1 MLRFPSPLVKAICVF
16 AVLSCCYAGSSSAS
30 TVLEM
35 SFSQVVEHAQLVFEG
50 RVQSVE
56 PRILG
61 DGRIYTFVTF
71 EVLDVVKGALSDAQ
85 IELSFLGGQIA
96 GKGMFVTDMK
106 IPLVGETGLYFV
118 ESISKAQVNPFVGW
132 TQGHYLIETLAD
144 GSRVVTTVANETIIS
159 LQESTAQTPVT
170 SAMNSFSKGKAKG
183 VLIQQQNQLSAL
195 SQAMSV
201 DAFKAAIRDVA
212 ENTP

>member
-1 MLRFPSPLVKAICVF
+1 MLRFANPLLKAIFVIALLNC
-16 AVLSCCYAGSSSAS
+16 LYAGAASAS

-35 SFSQVVEHAQLVFEG
+35 SFAQVVEHSELVFEG

-56 PRILG
+56 PQILG
-61 DGRIYTFVTF
+61 DGRIYTFVEF
-71 EVLDVVKGALSDAQ
+71 EILDVVKGAYTDTQ
-85 IELSFLGGQIA
+85 IQLSFLGGELA

-118 ESISKAQVNPFVGW
+118 ESLSQAQVNPFVGW
-132 TQGHYLIETLAD
+132 SQGHYLIETLPD
-144 GSRVVTTVANETIIS
+144 NSRVVTTVANETVIALDAPTS
-159 LQESTAQTPVT
+159 QAPTT

-195 SQAMSV
+195 SQALSV
-201 DAFKAAIRDVA
+201 EQFKAAVRDVA
-212 ENTP
+212 EQAR